1 MQIVHLRMV
10 KTDEIYLSKFFY
22 IYVGDNYF
30 ELQNIYIY
38 MCVSRYR
45 LRDLK
50 SVFSLNWS
58 IVALQCCVS
67 FSYTTKWISY
77 IYTHITS
84 VFGFPSHLGY
94 HRSLSPVLYSR
105 LSLVICIIHKSVYMP
120 IPICPTPA
128 FPFGSIHLFSVSLFL
143 LCR

>member
-67 FSYTTKWISY
+67 FSYTTK
-77 IYTHITS
+77 
-84 VFGFPSHLGY
+84 
-94 HRSLSPVLYSR
+94 
-105 LSLVICIIHKSVYMP
+105 
-120 IPICPTPA
+120 
-128 FPFGSIHLFSVSLFL
+128 
-143 LCR
+143 